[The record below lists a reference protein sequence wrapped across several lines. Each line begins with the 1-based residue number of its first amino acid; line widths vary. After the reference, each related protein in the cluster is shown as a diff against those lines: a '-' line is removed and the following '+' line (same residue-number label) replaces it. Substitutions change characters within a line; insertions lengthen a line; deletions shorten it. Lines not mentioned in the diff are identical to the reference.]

1 MRNQMADKGLPRLV
15 FRAVKHAMVS
25 VAGAVL
31 LLSPAVGRAES
42 LDQISRNPVMFD
54 QRPVT
59 VTGLVGQV
67 DAAGNFVLIDG
78 GSTVRVARQGGG
90 GPPVR
95 PGDRVEV
102 YGVFRF
108 ASNVI
113 EALSVSFR

>member
-1 MRNQMADKGLPRLV
+1 MADKGLSRLV
-15 FRAVKHAMVS
+15 FRVLKHGMVS

-31 LLSPAVGRAES
+31 LLSPAVGRAET
-42 LDQISRNPVMFD
+42 LDQIARSPGMFD

-59 VTGLVGQV
+59 VTGLVAQV
-67 DAAGNFVLIDG
+67 DGAGNFLLIEG

-95 PGDRVEV
+95 SGDRVQV
-102 YGVFRF
+102 YGVFKF
-108 ASNVI
+108 AGNVI